1 MKRLVRLLKHCE
13 ARLDRTARRDLARYD
28 NKRPARVSAS
38 SLLEQYTWALLV
50 SGIARKS
57 ADTWAARTG
66 FWDVFTLQ
74 ACKKYPAHRLLRRV
88 GVSPW
93 NRMGKKLAAVHTLGR
108 DVCGLTPRSVAER
121 FFAGVTTSG
130 QLGEQHV
137 AALDALP
144 FIGKPS
150 ARFIIRNMGGE
161 LIKDDRF
168 LVAIMRYFAC
178 KVEHLTRAG
187 AKLGWGAGR
196 VDLVLWCYCEQE
208 IGSTQRLAKHFRNAG
223 F

>member
-1 MKRLVRLLKHCE
+1 MKTLVRLLKHCE
-13 ARLDRTARRDLARYD
+13 ARLGPEYRDVLARYD
-28 NKRPARVSAS
+28 KKRPARVSAS
-38 SLLEQYTWALLV
+38 TLFKAYAWALLV
-50 SGIARKS
+50 SGISRDS
-57 ADTWAARTG
+57 ALTWTERTG

-74 ACKKYPAHRLLRRV
+74 ACKKYPVHYLLRRV
-88 GVSPW
+88 GVSPG
-93 NRMGKKLAAVHTLGR
+93 NRMGKKLAAVHALGR
-108 DVCGLTPRSVAER
+108 DVCGLTSRSVAER
-121 FFAGVTTSG
+121 FFGGVTKNA

-161 LIKDDRF
+161 LIKDDRWIS
-168 LVAIMRYFAC
+168 AIMRYFCSTVAD
-178 KVEHLTRAG
+178 LSRAG
-187 AKLGWGAGR
+187 TALGWGIGR

-208 IGSTQRLAKHFRNAG
+208 IKLTRNLQGHFRAVG